1 MEPGTKFVPMA
12 ERTKKLMAGA
22 KKFRRRDAAGK
33 RKAASGVKEDPK
45 AREARLE
52 VIFQSL
58 AKKTG
63 LPAKEVNTKVCQ
75 KHIKLNCWTRVGVY
89 HTEARLQ
96 PGKVAKGF
104 CQYPNFLN

>member
-1 MEPGTKFVPMA
+1 MEPATKFEPMA

-33 RKAASGVKEDPK
+33 RKANSVPKEDPK
-45 AREARLE
+45 AKEARLE

-75 KHIKLNCWTRVGVY
+75 KHIKLNCWTRVEVY
-89 HTEARLQ
+89 QTEAGLQ
-96 PGKVAKGF
+96 LEKLPKVF
-104 CQYPNFLN
+104 VSIRIS